1 MQTLK
6 KATSVQTARWRNLSP
21 VRVAASLV
29 LWVFLLSMVAVTVLP
44 VIMAVLGSFMTNAEL
59 TSGSGLWPD
68 SWHFENYI
76 TTWKEAS
83 FSTYTWN
90 SLFLSI
96 TSTIGILIVASMA
109 AYTVDRREFPG
120 KRIFLLMHS
129 FMMFISLGVIV
140 LKPQFDIMVQLGL
153 HKSLWGVIILLVAG
167 HGFIFFI
174 MLGFVKGIHRELDEA
189 AMIDGAGFSYIYA
202 RIILP
207 LLGPALGVSA
217 LFAFRG
223 AWNEYILP
231 LVFTMSQPNL
241 MPLTVGLTNLRY
253 GYGGAVQSHLMLTGA
268 VLSML
273 PLLLMYVLAN
283 KSFMQMSAGALKG

>member
-6 KATSVQTARWRNLSP
+6 KPSPVERTRWRKRSP
-21 VRVAASLV
+21 GRIAASV
-29 LWVFLLSMVAVTVLP
+29 GLWVFLLLMVVATLFP
-44 VIMAVLGSFMTNAEL
+44 VIMALLGSFMTNAEL
-59 TSGSGLWPD
+59 TSGSGLWPNA
-68 SWHFENYI
+68 WQIENYVK
-76 TTWKEAS
+76 TWKEAN
-83 FSTYTWN
+83 FSMYTWN
-90 SLFLSI
+90 SFFLSI
-96 TSTIGILIVASMA
+96 TSTIGTLIVASMA
-109 AYTVDRREFPG
+109 AYAVDRREFPG
-120 KRIFLLMHS
+120 KRLFLLLHS
-129 FMMFISLGVIV
+129 FMMFISLGIIV
-140 LKPQFDIMVQLGL
+140 LRPQFDIMVQLGL
-153 HKSLWGVIILLVAG
+153 HKSLWGVIILMVAG

-174 MLGFVKGIHRELDEA
+174 LLGFVKGIHRELDEA

-231 LVFTMSQPNL
+231 LVFTMSQPKL
-241 MPLTVGLTNLRY
+241 MPLTVGLANLRY

-273 PLLLMYVLAN
+273 PLLLMYVVAN